1 MNTTFVDGTRLV
13 SVVEA
18 LIFASSEPLPA
29 QKILDLLNENEEE
42 LKMEIQHIEQVVQE
56 LNERYDSN
64 DLAFRI
70 ERLGGGYTFVTQ
82 SRFHPW
88 LQLSQHEAHNR
99 RLSQSSLET
108 LAIIAYKQP
117 ITKPEVDDIRGV
129 DSGYVIRQL
138 LEKNLI
144 KVSGRAS
151 TPGKPLLY
159 KTTDTFLSHFGINHV
174 SELPRPREIDDI
186 LKDDDMAEH
195 RQTLLDYGSEPL
207 GEQLQDES
215 SEQINDTLDEQ
226 STDDLSDE
234 STQQMS
240 DELNDI
246 SMDSTPPISDE
257 EE

>member
-18 LIFASSEPLPA
+18 LIFASAEPLPA
-29 QKILDLLNENEEE
+29 QKIVDLLNENEEE
-42 LKMEIQHIEQVVQE
+42 LNIEAQHIEQVVQE
-56 LNERYDSN
+56 LNQRYDTN
-64 DLAFRI
+64 DLSFRI

-138 LEKNLI
+138 LEKTLI

-159 KTTDTFLSHFGINHV
+159 KTTDSFLSHFGINHV
-174 SELPRPREIDDI
+174 NELPRPREIDDI

-195 RQTLLDYGSEPL
+195 RQTLMDYGNE
-207 GEQLQDES
+207 GV
-215 SEQINDTLDEQ
+215 DEQ
-226 STDDLSDE
+226 TSDALSN
-234 STQQMS
+234 
-240 DELNDI
+240 ELNDSSI
-246 SMDSTPPISDE
+246 NSTPPISDE

>member
-18 LIFASSEPLPA
+18 LIFASADPLPA
-29 QKILDLLNENEEE
+29 QKIADLLNENEEE
-42 LKMEIQHIEQVVQE
+42 LNIQESQVDEVVRE
-56 LNERYDSN
+56 LNQRYDSN

-117 ITKPEVDDIRGV
+117 ITKPEVDEIRGV

-138 LEKNLI
+138 LEKTLV

-159 KTTDTFLSHFGINHV
+159 KTTDSFLSHFGINHV
-174 SELPRPREIDDI
+174 QELPRPREIDDI

-195 RQTLLDYGSEPL
+195 RQTLLDYGSH
-207 GEQLQDES
+207 S
-215 SEQINDTLDEQ
+215 
-226 STDDLSDE
+226 
-234 STQQMS
+234 
-240 DELNDI
+240 
-246 SMDSTPPISDE
+246 E
-257 EE
+257 EETKESPESQIQDNPQDLTASPDQEKEEHGE

>member
-42 LKMEIQHIEQVVQE
+42 LKIEIRHIEQVVQE

-138 LEKNLI
+138 LEKTLI

-159 KTTDTFLSHFGINHV
+159 KTTDSFLSHFGINHV
-174 SELPRPREIDDI
+174 NELPRPREIDDI

-195 RQTLLDYGSEPL
+195 RQTLLDYGSETADENVNDEL
-207 GEQLQDES
+207 G
-215 SEQINDTLDEQ
+215 EQ
-226 STDDLSDE
+226 STDALSDDLSVE

-240 DELNDI
+240 DELGDT
-246 SMDSTPPISDE
+246 SMDSIPPISDE

>member
-18 LIFASSEPLPA
+18 LIFASADPLPA
-29 QKILDLLNENEEE
+29 QKIADLLNENEEE
-42 LKMEIQHIEQVVQE
+42 LNIQESQVDEVVRE
-56 LNERYDSN
+56 LNQRYDSN

-70 ERLGGGYTFVTQ
+70 ERLGGGYTYVTQ

-117 ITKPEVDDIRGV
+117 ITKPEVDEIRGV

-138 LEKNLI
+138 LEKTLV

-159 KTTDTFLSHFGINHV
+159 KTTDSFLSHFGINHV
-174 SELPRPREIDDI
+174 QELPRPREIDDI

-195 RQTLLDYGSEPL
+195 RQTLLDYGSH
-207 GEQLQDES
+207 S
-215 SEQINDTLDEQ
+215 
-226 STDDLSDE
+226 
-234 STQQMS
+234 
-240 DELNDI
+240 
-246 SMDSTPPISDE
+246 E
-257 EE
+257 EETKESPESQIQDNPQDLTASPDQEKEEHGE